1 MFRKT
6 WSTVLLSAALFC
18 AGGACGWLMR
28 GGGSGTGETPV
39 LPDKTVDSRP
49 ASNERGVRSSDE
61 ESAAEP
67 QFTEAISSKEFRRQ
81 QRPAE
86 AATVEEVKGEDGLT
100 VDERMEKFR
109 RERPDE
115 FAALQR
121 RRESIRAAR
130 KAAAADRQDFLDS
143 IDVSYLTEEQRKTHV
158 AYADALAA
166 RQEARERM
174 AAARRTGA
182 AISDEDRAQL
192 QAAERVIR
200 EQGEAERAALV
211 EATAR
216 SVGVENAED
225 VKRFRETIS
234 AIFEATHE
242 PGHGARRR

>member
-1 MFRKT
+1 M
-6 WSTVLLSAALFC
+6 LFC

-28 GGGSGTGETPV
+28 GDGRGADDASVQPDRVAASCVAPNGRDARTP
-39 LPDKTVDSRP
+39 
-49 ASNERGVRSSDE
+49 E
-61 ESAAEP
+61 EGAVAEQPFAEAVSAE
-67 QFTEAISSKEFRRQ
+67 EFRREQ
-81 QRPAE
+81 SAART
-86 AATVEEVKGEDGLT
+86 ATVEEAKGEDSLT

-121 RRESIRAAR
+121 RRTAIRAER
-130 KAAAADRQDFLDS
+130 KAAADGHQDFLDS
-143 IDVSYLTEEQRKTHV
+143 IDVSFLTEEQRKTHV

-182 AISDEDRAQL
+182 AVSDADRAQL
-192 QAAERVIR
+192 QTAERVIR
-200 EQGEAERAALV
+200 EQGEAERAALF
-211 EATAR
+211 EAAAR

-234 AIFEATHE
+234 AIFEATRE
-242 PGHGARRR
+242 PGSGFRRR

>member
-1 MFRKT
+1 
-6 WSTVLLSAALFC
+6 
-18 AGGACGWLMR
+18 MR
-28 GGGSGTGETPV
+28 GDGGGTGETPV
-39 LPDKTVDSRP
+39 PPDKTVDSRP

-121 RRESIRAAR
+121 RRESIRKAR
-130 KAAAADRQDFLDS
+130 KAAADERQNFLDS
-143 IDVSYLTEEQRKTHV
+143 IDTSFLTEEQRKTHV
-158 AYADALAA
+158 VYADALAA

-174 AAARRTGA
+174 SAARRTGA
-182 AISDEDRAQL
+182 AVSDADRAQL

-200 EQGEAERAALV
+200 EQGAAERAALI
-211 EATAR
+211 EAAAR
-216 SVGVENAED
+216 SVGLEKAED
-225 VKRFRETIS
+225 VKGFREVIS
-234 AIFEATHE
+234 AIFEATRE
-242 PGHGARRR
+242 PEHGRRR

>member
-1 MFRKT
+1 MRRLFAIT
-6 WSTVLLSAALFC
+6 AAAVLFC
-18 AGGACGWLMR
+18 AGGVCGWLMR
-28 GGGSGTGETPV
+28 DGGGAGVSPV
-39 LPDKTVDSRP
+39 QPGKTADSRV
-49 ASNERGVRSSDE
+49 ALNGRDARTSE
-61 ESAAEP
+61 EADVAEP
-67 QFTEAISSKEFRRQ
+67 QFAEAISVEEFRRQ
-81 QRPAE
+81 QEAQ

-100 VDERMEKFR
+100 VDERVEKFK

-200 EQGEAERAALV
+200 EQGEAERAALF
-211 EATAR
+211 EAAAR
-216 SVGVENAED
+216 SVGVEGAED
-225 VKRFRETIS
+225 LKRFRETIS
-234 AIFEATHE
+234 AIFEVTRE
-242 PGHGARRR
+242 PESGFRHH

>member
-1 MFRKT
+1 MRRLIEIISVVAF
-6 WSTVLLSAALFC
+6 FC

-28 GGGSGTGETPV
+28 GDGSGTGVSPV
-39 LPDKTVDSRP
+39 QSGKTADTQVAPNGRDARST
-49 ASNERGVRSSDE
+49 NGERV
-61 ESAAEP
+61 AEQP
-67 QFTEAISSKEFRRQ
+67 QFAEAIPAEEFRRQ
-81 QRPAE
+81 QDSAGE
-86 AATVEEVKGEDGLT
+86 ATVEEAKGEDSLT

-121 RRESIRAAR
+121 RRTAIRAER
-130 KAAAADRQDFLDS
+130 KAVADGHQDFLDS
-143 IDVSYLTEEQRKTHV
+143 IDVSFLTEEQRKTHV

-182 AISDEDRAQL
+182 AVSDADRAQL
-192 QAAERVIR
+192 QTAERVIR
-200 EQGEAERAALV
+200 EQGETERAALF
-211 EATAR
+211 EAAAR

-234 AIFEATHE
+234 AIFEATRE
-242 PGHGARRR
+242 PGSGFRRR